1 LKNWRARDGPADAGR
16 GHRLGRPQRGDLD
29 HGPRTVIPGAICIAL
44 AVIAIVAISVIGST
58 LKSILVAACYRYA
71 VTGQAAGGFDQAVLA
86 GAFAPER
93 K

>member
-1 LKNWRARDGPADAGR
+1 
-16 GHRLGRPQRGDLD
+16 
-29 HGPRTVIPGAICIAL
+29 
-44 AVIAIVAISVIGST
+44 VAISVIGST

-71 VTGQAAGGFDQAVLA
+71 VTGQATGRFDQAVLA